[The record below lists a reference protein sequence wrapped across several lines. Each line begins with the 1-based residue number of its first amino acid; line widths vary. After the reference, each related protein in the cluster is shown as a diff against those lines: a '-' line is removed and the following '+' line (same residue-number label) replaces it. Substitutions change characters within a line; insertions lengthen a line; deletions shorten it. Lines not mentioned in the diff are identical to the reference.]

1 MAWVTTM
8 FLRSSVVKK
17 GRKTYRYWK
26 LVENVRTD
34 AGPRQQ
40 VVAHLGDLSNFTPA
54 DWQTLARRMGEPEMA
69 AALERRVQQGGRS
82 GRPPTWSLEDRAASA
97 TDADV
102 VSIRLSE
109 TSWREPVAFGDV
121 YVALVLW
128 KRLGLGE
135 LLGENMSTT
144 AAKAPWAAVA
154 ALIAVNRLVEPMA
167 EWPMVRW
174 WQRTALPQLLGI
186 PPAAIND
193 DRLYRCLDLA
203 LPHKQAIEERIAGVG
218 QSLFGQSY
226 RYLLYDLTSTYFEGQ
241 MESNPKALRGYS
253 RDHRPDCKQVAIGAV
268 VDREGYPVGYEVL
281 AGNVRDHQTV
291 AGMLKRLEGR
301 FGLTD
306 RTLCMDRGMVTQDS
320 LQRIRESKVRY
331 VLADRRGA
339 SERFQE
345 QVQHG
350 SWQSLRTDPDT
361 GEAVVEVQEVGA
373 EEGDRLILVRSRG
386 CAQKEK
392 GIHDRMLCKLKAHLD
407 RLQKTVSKGRLVN
420 PEKIDRRIGSIL
432 ARHPGMASWVC
443 VRREELPATP
453 EAVSGKKKRAAQPR
467 QVVHWQVRQE
477 TEELVRQL
485 EGVYLLRTNMAET
498 AATQVWEDYV
508 TLVRVENA
516 FRTLKHDLALR
527 PVCHHLEERAEA
539 HVLFCWIAYAMY
551 WMLERTHH
559 RRGGSL
565 SGRRVLEVLRGI
577 QLGTICLRRVD
588 GMKLELERVSTPR
601 PEEALVLHTLNV
613 ALPRPHVRLGCLDLT
628 LPEESLFGPVDD
640 CSDKN

>member
-1 MAWVTTM
+1 M

-17 GRKTYRYWK
+17 GGKTYRYWK
-26 LVENVRTD
+26 LVENVRTGT
-34 AGPRQQ
+34 GPRQQ
-40 VVAHLGDLSNFTPA
+40 VVAHLGDLSNFTAA
-54 DWQTLARRMGEPEMA
+54 DWQALAGRMGEPEMA
-69 AALERRVQQGGRS
+69 AALQRRVRQGGRQ
-82 GRPPTWSLEDRAASA
+82 GRPPKWTVEDRSASA
-97 TDADV
+97 SDASDV

-121 YVALVLW
+121 YTALVLW

-135 LLGENMSTT
+135 LLGERMNGS
-144 AAKAPWAAVA
+144 AAKVPWPAVA
-154 ALIAVNRLVEPMA
+154 ALIAVNRLVEPMP

-193 DRLYRCLDLA
+193 DRLYRCLDLV

-241 MESNPKALRGYS
+241 MESNPKARRGYS
-253 RDHRPDCKQVAIGAV
+253 RDHRPDCKQVTIGAV

-281 AGNVRDHQTV
+281 AGNVRDHKTV
-291 AGMLKRLEGR
+291 AGMLQRLGAR
-301 FGLTD
+301 FGLAD
-306 RTLCMDRGMVTQDS
+306 RTLCMDRGMVTEDS
-320 LQRIRESKVRY
+320 LKLIRESTVRY

-339 SERFQE
+339 SERFPE

-350 SWQSLRTDPDT
+350 PWQTKRADPDT
-361 GEAVVEVQEVGA
+361 GEAMVEVQEVGA
-373 EEGDRLILVRSRG
+373 GRGGPPNPGTKPGMRAERERHPRPHAVQTEGSLGASRKHGEQGTAGESGEDRPAYRIDPGASSGDVELGVRAPRGTSRG
-386 CAQKEK
+386 
-392 GIHDRMLCKLKAHLD
+392 H
-407 RLQKTVSKGRLVN
+407 
-420 PEKIDRRIGSIL
+420 
-432 ARHPGMASWVC
+432 
-443 VRREELPATP
+443 
-453 EAVSGKKKRAAQPR
+453 AVETASGKRKRAAKPR
-467 QVVHWQVRQE
+467 QVVHWHVQQE

-485 EGVYLLRTNMAET
+485 EGVYLLRTNVAGT
-498 AATQVWEDYV
+498 DAGQVWEDYV

-551 WMLERTHH
+551 WVLERTH
-559 RRGGSL
+559 RQRGGSL

-577 QLGTICLRRVD
+577 QMGTICLRKAD

-601 PEEALVLHTLNV
+601 PEEALVLHSLNV
-613 ALPRPHVRLGCLDLT
+613 ALPRPRVRLDRLDLT
-628 LPEESLFGPVDD
+628 LPEETLFDPIND
-640 CSDKN
+640 CSDKK

>member
-1 MAWVTTM
+1 M

-17 GRKTYRYWK
+17 GGRSYRYWK

-34 AGPRQQ
+34 TGPRQR
-40 VVAHLGDLSNFTPA
+40 VVAHLGDLSNFTAP
-54 DWQTLARRMGEPEMA
+54 DWQALARRMGEPEMA
-69 AALERRVQQGGRS
+69 AALERRVQRGGRS
-82 GRPPTWSLEDRAASA
+82 GRPPKWTLEDRVASA
-97 TDADV
+97 ADADV

-121 YVALVLW
+121 YTGLVLW

-135 LLGENMSTT
+135 LLGERMNGSV
-144 AAKAPWAAVA
+144 AKAPWPAVA
-154 ALIAVNRLVEPMA
+154 ALMAVNRLVEPMP

-174 WQRTALPQLLGI
+174 WRRTALPQLLGI
-186 PPAAIND
+186 PLAAIND
-193 DRLYRCLDLA
+193 DRLYRCLDLV
-203 LPHKQAIEERIAGVG
+203 LPHKQAIEERVAGVG

-241 MESNPKALRGYS
+241 MESNPKARRGYS
-253 RDHRPDCKQVAIGAV
+253 RDHRPDCKQVTIGAV

-291 AGMLKRLEGR
+291 AGMLERLGAR
-301 FGLTD
+301 FGLAD

-320 LQRIRESKVRY
+320 LKLIRESTVRY

-339 SERFQE
+339 SERFPE

-350 SWQSLRTDPDT
+350 SWQTRRADPDT
-361 GEAVVEVQEVGA
+361 GEAVVAVQEVGE

-392 GIHDRMLCKLKAHLD
+392 GIHDRMLSKLKAHLD
-407 RLQKTVSKGRLVN
+407 RLQNTVRKGRLVN

-432 ARHPGMASWVC
+432 ARHPGMSSWVC
-443 VRREELPATP
+443 VRREELPAATA
-453 EAVSGKKKRAAQPR
+453 EATSGNKKRAAKPR
-467 QVVHWQVRQE
+467 QVVHWHVQQE

-485 EGVYLLRTNMAET
+485 EGVYLLRTNVAGT
-498 AATQVWEDYV
+498 DAAQVWEDYV

-516 FRTLKHDLALR
+516 FRTLKHDLSLR

-559 RRGGSL
+559 QRGGLL
-565 SGRRVLEVLRGI
+565 SGRRLLEVLRGI
-577 QLGTICLRRVD
+577 QLGTICLRRAD
-588 GMKLELERVSTPR
+588 GIKLELERVSTPR
-601 PEEALVLHTLNV
+601 PEEALVLQSLNV
-613 ALPRPHVRLGCLDLT
+613 ALPRPRVRLGRVDLT
-628 LPEESLFGPVDD
+628 LPEETLFEPVDD
-640 CSDKN
+640 CSDKK